1 MKCKNEKI
9 FRQIKEILHQI
20 KENIMNSSYLAF
32 HSSWNLIICICTL
45 VHIMYLYIW
54 FKYLWKFSIYPH
66 NIWIEVYSMMGQVT
80 LLALTVKHVYFLS
93 VLGRYTLPRVA
104 YPTSTTCIYH
114 IFWNLPQSCA
124 SFFFVIFSFQS
135 YYGLGA
141 VWILPRTTDTQWTYE
156 GTNQRYLK
164 IWADVADKI
173 CFVRT

>member
-104 YPTSTTCIYH
+104 YPTKGHSLYQISSKM
-114 IFWNLPQSCA
+114 LPGLK
-124 SFFFVIFSFQS
+124 VITF
-135 YYGLGA
+135 
-141 VWILPRTTDTQWTYE
+141 ILWH
-156 GTNQRYLK
+156 LK
-164 IWADVADKI
+164 NISSSWRFPW
-173 CFVRT
+173 CNG

>member
-1 MKCKNEKI
+1 MTLIFGSRYYHVFREGEIDHMIEKYVQKNLHNGMKCKNEKI

-80 LLALTVKHVYFLS
+80 LLAFVLNFYPPKSCFRILT
-93 VLGRYTLPRVA
+93 P
-104 YPTSTTCIYH
+104 
-114 IFWNLPQSCA
+114 
-124 SFFFVIFSFQS
+124 
-135 YYGLGA
+135 
-141 VWILPRTTDTQWTYE
+141 
-156 GTNQRYLK
+156 YLE
-164 IWADVADKI
+164 
-173 CFVRT
+173 F

>member
-141 VWILPRTTDTQWTYE
+141 VWILR
-156 GTNQRYLK
+156 
-164 IWADVADKI
+164 I
-173 CFVRT
+173 CPMLPTSNSFD

>member
-104 YPTSTTCIYH
+104 YYYLY
-114 IFWNLPQSCA
+114 LPYTLEFTA
-124 SFFFVIFSFQS
+124 DLRIFFFVIFSFQS

-141 VWILPRTTDTQWTYE
+141 VWILR
-156 GTNQRYLK
+156 
-164 IWADVADKI
+164 I
-173 CFVRT
+173 CPMLPTSNSFD